1 MKFHIYKKIDCYY
14 LFYIYPYQ
22 IQNIM
27 YSTNNLIE
35 MVYEMPTLKT
45 RHEMELELSK
55 LGDITALKERI
66 VNLEHYFAGLV
77 GKEVCG
83 FTFELGMMQR
93 FMQYHLTIVKRHEE
107 LTQKLKE
114 MDDETVRYSNLRV
127 EVDASMNNEVMY
139 PPPAPAPRRFHATS
153 WPHSSTIICT
163 ITVEALIVLMVICS
177 VLSAYFI
184 TKDDIMLY

>member
-1 MKFHIYKKIDCYY
+1 
-14 LFYIYPYQ
+14 
-22 IQNIM
+22 M

-35 MVYEMPTLKT
+35 MVYEMPALET
-45 RHEMELELSK
+45 RDEMELELSK

-66 VNLEHYFAGLV
+66 ANLEHYFDGLI

-139 PPPAPAPRRFHATS
+139 PPPAPVPRRFHATS
-153 WPHSSTIICT
+153 WPNSSTIICT
-163 ITVEALIVLMVICS
+163 ITVEALIVFMVICS
-177 VLSAYFI
+177 VLSAYFM
-184 TKDDIMLY
+184 TNDNIMLY